1 MGMLITLT
9 RRFSVG
15 LNEEEH
21 AKQPGHCL
29 EDLSNPLNFFLIQSI
44 EMGFSPNILA
54 RQCPFPH
61 SLINRQTR
69 PTKSMYFPN

>member
-29 EDLSNPLNFFLIQSI
+29 EDLSNSLNFFLIQRI
-44 EMGFSPNILA
+44 EIGFFSPTI
-54 RQCPFPH
+54 
-61 SLINRQTR
+61 
-69 PTKSMYFPN
+69 